1 MNQCKMVVARLSKV
15 KRIIEGPVDWF
26 LYTVMGEKQRKFIL
40 NSIND
45 KQKEKL
51 KRLLLGKK
59 DRQRQELK
67 QIKFHLYN
75 LGFIDQGLQEL
86 KNYMQNTDSPYFK
99 RMAAWELVLWHAN
112 QYSEIDANKALQ
124 YMETVEDGET
134 NTDQIRRITIIKA
147 ELLDMIGQPAEGVSV
162 IQKALENG
170 AHPDLYLA
178 MANLKSDLRERFEW
192 INHAFAMYDLN
203 EIEIDVDEEQVYDS
217 LQTRGHIET
226 RSNGPLVSVI
236 IPAYNAEDGIQ
247 IAIESILS
255 QSWTNL
261 ELLIVDDC
269 SPDDTLNVIK
279 AYEQK
284 DSRVKVFQTPSNSG
298 PYVARN
304 IALQH
309 AKGDFVTINDSDDWS
324 HASKIEVQALH
335 LMAHE
340 QIIANTS
347 EHARIT
353 EDMKLYRRGTPGK
366 YIFPNMSSIMFRR
379 EPVLQKIGYWDSVRF
394 AADGE
399 FKRRLLK
406 QFGTGAYVDLNTGPL
421 SLPRQSVTSL
431 TGSSAF
437 GYNGFFMGVRKEY
450 VESLEHYH
458 HHAESLYYSYPMVNR
473 PYPVP
478 EPMWPERE
486 EKTNGMRS
494 FNIVIAADY
503 RQMDDSEI
511 NVFNQLLDEYSHTK
525 IGLVQVFHYDLNLKA
540 KIEERV
546 RNKVDGKHNH
556 FIVYGEKIHTKY
568 LIIIDPTTFSISQK
582 YVPQITT
589 DHLKAI
595 LTNKVDDEAS
605 DDVTHI
611 KENLTN
617 YFQSNVAWY
626 VINHEVQQSLKM
638 IPSESFGGVWDKGC
652 INND

>member
-1 MNQCKMVVARLSKV
+1 LSKV

-51 KRLLLGKK
+51 KQLLLGKK
-59 DRQRQELK
+59 NRQRQELK

-86 KNYMQNTDSPYFK
+86 KNYMQNVESPYFK
-99 RMAAWELVLWHAN
+99 RMSAWELVLWHAN
-112 QYSEIDANKALQ
+112 QYSETDANKALD
-124 YMETVEDGET
+124 YMKTVEDGESDA
-134 NTDQIRRITIIKA
+134 DQLRRIAIIKA
-147 ELLDMIGQPAEGVSV
+147 ELLDMIGQPEEGITV

-178 MANLKSDLRERFEW
+178 MANLKSDLRDRFEW
-192 INHAFAMYDLN
+192 VNHAFAMYDLN
-203 EIEIDVDEEQVYDS
+203 EIEIDVHAEQIYDS
-217 LQTRGHIET
+217 LQTKGT
-226 RSNGPLVSVI
+226 LSSKDNGPLVSVI

-247 IAIESILS
+247 VAIESILS

-269 SPDDTLNVIK
+269 SPDDTFNVIK

-324 HASKIEVQALH
+324 HASKIELQAQH
-335 LMAHE
+335 LVEHD

-450 VESLEHYH
+450 VESLEYYH
-458 HHAESLYYSYPMVNR
+458 QDAENLYYPYPMVNR

-478 EPMWPERE
+478 EPMWPKRE
-486 EKTNGMRS
+486 EKTNGVRS
-494 FNIVIAADY
+494 FDIVIAADY
-503 RQMDDSEI
+503 RQLDDSEI
-511 NVFNQLLDEYSHTK
+511 SIFNQLLDENSHSK
-525 IGLVQVFHYDLNLKA
+525 IGLAQVFHYDLNLRA

-546 RNKVDGKHNH
+546 RNKVDGDHIH
-556 FIVYGEKIHTKY
+556 FIVYGEKIHTKT
-568 LIIIDPTTFSISQK
+568 LILIDPATFLITQK
-582 YVPQITT
+582 YIPEITT
-589 DHLKAI
+589 DHLNAI
-595 LTNKVDDEAS
+595 ITNIVDDEAS
-605 DDVTHI
+605 DDVTH
-611 KENLTN
+611 LTAHLTD
-617 YFQSNVAWY
+617 YFQASVVWY
-626 VINHEVQQSLKM
+626 AINNEVQQSLKM
-638 IPSESFGGVWDKGC
+638 IPSESYGGVWDKGC
-652 INND
+652 ISND

>member
-1 MNQCKMVVARLSKV
+1 MVVATLSKV

-51 KRLLLGKK
+51 KQLLLGKK
-59 DRQRQELK
+59 NRQRQELK

-86 KNYMQNTDSPYFK
+86 KNYMQNVESPYFK
-99 RMAAWELVLWHAN
+99 RMSAWELVLWHAN
-112 QYSEIDANKALQ
+112 QYSETDANKALD
-124 YMETVEDGET
+124 YMKTVEDGESDA
-134 NTDQIRRITIIKA
+134 DQLRRIAIIKA
-147 ELLDMIGQPAEGVSV
+147 ELLDMIGQPEEGITV

-170 AHPDLYLA
+170 VHPDLYLA
-178 MANLKSDLRERFEW
+178 MANLKSDLRDRFEW
-192 INHAFAMYDLN
+192 VNHAFAMYDLN
-203 EIEIDVDEEQVYDS
+203 EIEIDVHAEQIYDS
-217 LQTRGHIET
+217 LQTKGT
-226 RSNGPLVSVI
+226 LSSKDNGPLVSVI

-247 IAIESILS
+247 VAIESILS

-269 SPDDTLNVIK
+269 SPDDTFNVIK

-324 HASKIEVQALH
+324 HASKIELQAQH
-335 LMAHE
+335 LVEHD

-450 VESLEHYH
+450 VESLEYYH
-458 HHAESLYYSYPMVNR
+458 QDAENLYYPYPMVDR

-478 EPMWPERE
+478 EPMWPKRE
-486 EKTNGMRS
+486 EKTNGVRS
-494 FNIVIAADY
+494 FDIVIAADY
-503 RQMDDSEI
+503 RQLDDSEI
-511 NVFNQLLDEYSHTK
+511 FIFNQLLDENSHSK
-525 IGLVQVFHYDLNLKA
+525 IGLAQVFHYDLNLRA

-546 RNKVDGKHNH
+546 RNKVDGDHIH
-556 FIVYGEKIHTKY
+556 FIVYGEKIHTKT
-568 LIIIDPTTFSISQK
+568 LILIDPATFLITQK
-582 YVPQITT
+582 YIPEITT
-589 DHLKAI
+589 DHLNAI
-595 LTNKVDDEAS
+595 ITNKVDDEAS
-605 DDVTHI
+605 DDVTH
-611 KENLTN
+611 LTAHLTD
-617 YFQSNVAWY
+617 YFQASVVWY
-626 VINHEVQQSLKM
+626 AINNEVQQSLKM
-638 IPSESFGGVWDKGC
+638 IPSESYGGVWDKGC
-652 INND
+652 ISND

>member
-1 MNQCKMVVARLSKV
+1 MSKV

-51 KRLLLGKK
+51 KQLLLGKK
-59 DRQRQELK
+59 NRQRQELK

-86 KNYMQNTDSPYFK
+86 KNYMQNVESPYFK
-99 RMAAWELVLWHAN
+99 RMSAWELVLWHAN
-112 QYSEIDANKALQ
+112 QYSETDANKALD
-124 YMETVEDGET
+124 YMKTVEDGESDA
-134 NTDQIRRITIIKA
+134 DQLRRIAIIKA
-147 ELLDMIGQPAEGVSV
+147 ELLDMIGQPEEGITV

-170 AHPDLYLA
+170 VHPDLYLA
-178 MANLKSDLRERFEW
+178 MANLKSDLRDRFEW
-192 INHAFAMYDLN
+192 VNHAFAMYDLN
-203 EIEIDVDEEQVYDS
+203 EIEIDVHAEQIYDS
-217 LQTRGHIET
+217 LQTKGT
-226 RSNGPLVSVI
+226 LSSKDNGPLVSVI

-247 IAIESILS
+247 VAIESILS

-269 SPDDTLNVIK
+269 SPDDTFNVIK

-304 IALQH
+304 IALQY

-324 HASKIEVQALH
+324 HASKIELQAQH
-335 LMAHE
+335 LVEHD

-450 VESLEHYH
+450 VESLEYYH
-458 HHAESLYYSYPMVNR
+458 QDAENLYYPYPMVDR

-478 EPMWPERE
+478 EPMWPQRE
-486 EKTNGMRS
+486 EKTNGVRS
-494 FNIVIAADY
+494 FDIVIAADY
-503 RQMDDSEI
+503 RQLDDSEI
-511 NVFNQLLDEYSHTK
+511 FIFNQLLDENSHSK
-525 IGLVQVFHYDLNLKA
+525 IGLAQVFHYDLNLRA

-546 RNKVDGKHNH
+546 RNKVDGDHIH
-556 FIVYGEKIHTKY
+556 FIVYGEKIHTKT
-568 LIIIDPTTFSISQK
+568 LILIDPATFLITQK
-582 YVPQITT
+582 YIPEITT
-589 DHLKAI
+589 DHLNAI
-595 LTNKVDDEAS
+595 ITNKVDDEAS
-605 DDVTHI
+605 DDVTH
-611 KENLTN
+611 LTAHLTD
-617 YFQSNVAWY
+617 YFQASVVWY
-626 VINHEVQQSLKM
+626 AINNEVQQSLKM
-638 IPSESFGGVWDKGC
+638 IPSESYGGVWDKGC
-652 INND
+652 ISND

>member
-1 MNQCKMVVARLSKV
+1 MSKV

-51 KRLLLGKK
+51 KQLLLGKK
-59 DRQRQELK
+59 NRQRQELK

-86 KNYMQNTDSPYFK
+86 KNYMQNVESPYFK
-99 RMAAWELVLWHAN
+99 RMSAWELVLWHAN
-112 QYSEIDANKALQ
+112 QYSETDANKALD
-124 YMETVEDGET
+124 YMKTVEDGESDA
-134 NTDQIRRITIIKA
+134 DQLRRIAIIKA
-147 ELLDMIGQPAEGVSV
+147 ELLDMIGQPEEGITV

-178 MANLKSDLRERFEW
+178 MANLKSDLRDRFEW
-192 INHAFAMYDLN
+192 VNHAFAMYDLN
-203 EIEIDVDEEQVYDS
+203 EIEIDVHAEQIYDS
-217 LQTRGHIET
+217 LQTKGT
-226 RSNGPLVSVI
+226 LSSKDNGPLVSVI

-247 IAIESILS
+247 VAIESILS

-269 SPDDTLNVIK
+269 SPDDTFNVIK

-324 HASKIEVQALH
+324 HASKIELQAQH
-335 LMAHE
+335 LVEHD

-450 VESLEHYH
+450 VESLEYYH
-458 HHAESLYYSYPMVNR
+458 QDAENLYYPYPMVNR

-478 EPMWPERE
+478 EPMWPKRE
-486 EKTNGMRS
+486 EKTNGVRS
-494 FNIVIAADY
+494 FDIVIAADY
-503 RQMDDSEI
+503 RQLDDSEI
-511 NVFNQLLDEYSHTK
+511 SIFNQLLDENSHSK
-525 IGLVQVFHYDLNLKA
+525 IGLAQVFHYDLNLRA

-546 RNKVDGKHNH
+546 RNKVDGDHIH
-556 FIVYGEKIHTKY
+556 FIVYGEKIHTKT
-568 LIIIDPTTFSISQK
+568 LILIDPATFLITQK
-582 YVPQITT
+582 YIPEITT
-589 DHLKAI
+589 DHLNAI
-595 LTNKVDDEAS
+595 ITNIVDDEAS
-605 DDVTHI
+605 DDVTH
-611 KENLTN
+611 LTAHLTD
-617 YFQSNVAWY
+617 YFQASVVWY
-626 VINHEVQQSLKM
+626 AINNEVQQSLKM
-638 IPSESFGGVWDKGC
+638 IPSESYGGVWDKGC
-652 INND
+652 ISND